1 MIVRQLEVGPMA
13 VFAYIVGDEE
23 VGEAAVIDPAAE
35 AALILAEAEAL
46 GVSIK
51 KIINTHGHVDHIGAN
66 GEIKNK
72 TGAKIIIHEHDAPLL
87 VSTPAL
93 YFHMFGA
100 KPSPPADLTVREG
113 DVIRVGNL
121 ALRVIHTPGHTPGSM
136 CLYLDG
142 MVFTGD
148 TLFVGSVGRTDL
160 PGGSWAEL
168 HRSLLEK
175 LAALPDDTRVMP
187 GHNYGPTPVS
197 TIGHEKRHN
206 PFME

>member
-1 MIVRQLEVGPMA
+1 
-13 VFAYIVGDEE
+13 
-23 VGEAAVIDPAAE
+23 
-35 AALILAEAEAL
+35 
-46 GVSIK
+46 
-51 KIINTHGHVDHIGAN
+51 
-66 GEIKNK
+66 
-72 TGAKIIIHEHDAPLL
+72 
-87 VSTPAL
+87 
-93 YFHMFGA
+93 
-100 KPSPPADLTVREG
+100 
-113 DVIRVGNL
+113 
-121 ALRVIHTPGHTPGSM
+121 
-136 CLYLDG
+136 